1 MNQFKSAKIAYVVFA
16 LVIFS
21 LVANIVYLGV
31 TGKHLISGADIA
43 TFAKSRGKAKTIDY
57 ATRGEIY
64 TSDNEVVASNVKK
77 YKLIA
82 IVSSSRINHGKDD
95 AYVKDIMATA
105 NAIAPII
112 GMDPTVMAQKLQE
125 KVDAGAY
132 QVEFGTNGNDLSAGV
147 KKQIEDTGLPGLE
160 FIESNSR
167 NYPYGDFCSYI
178 IGYAKGTET
187 DGVKGLVGEM
197 GLEAIYDKTL
207 SGENGYKVYQ
217 KDSKGY
223 VLPDGI
229 LEQKDAV
236 DGDDI
241 YLTIDSSLQRD
252 LDYQLATEAAAAQA
266 LKASCVIMEA
276 KTGKILALSSYP
288 SFNPNERNIEDYKNF
303 FFDTAYE
310 CGSVFK
316 SFVYASSIE
325 SGLYNGAATYE
336 SGKYDYGGSRP
347 IRDHNNGAGW
357 GSISYDEGFYR
368 SSNVAICNL
377 LERGYTNRDELLDVY
392 EKLGFFQSSNIDGFD
407 SVAGTALYKT
417 DKSRAAYLTTGFGQG
432 STVTAL
438 QLLRAYSVFA
448 NDGKTVEPYLIE
460 KIVNKETNEVT
471 YKGKTEYS
479 EQIFSSQTVQ
489 HVRDLLKGVVTESM
503 GTAKKFNLDNGV
515 QIIGK
520 TGTGQVV
527 VDGGY
532 SSTIYTKSFSGMA
545 PYEDPQIIVNI
556 VFQGADNDTTQ
567 HQANVIKSVMPAALS
582 IVNKYNAPETTT
594 VSSDYKLDSYVNQ
607 SVSFVKSKLESKAVN
622 VQVIGNGNTVLEQ
635 YPEAGSKVAKNDRV
649 FIKTE
654 SNDIVLPNF
663 TGWSRKDVL
672 TFGSLSGVN
681 ITIDGGNGLVG
692 AQSAPE
698 GTVVHNGDAL
708 TITLQ

>member
-1 MNQFKSAKIAYVVFA
+1 MKV
-16 LVIFS
+16 
-21 LVANIVYLGV
+21 
-31 TGKHLISGADIA
+31 
-43 TFAKSRGKAKTIDY
+43 
-57 ATRGEIY
+57 
-64 TSDNEVVASNVKK
+64 
-77 YKLIA
+77 LIA
-82 IVSSSRINHGKDD
+82 DDEIKVCRLIQHLVDWDALEMDIVG
-95 AYVKDIMATA
+95 
-105 NAIAPII
+105 
-112 GMDPTVMAQKLQE
+112 
-125 KVDAGAY
+125 
-132 QVEFGTNGNDLSAGV
+132 
-147 KKQIEDTGLPGLE
+147 
-160 FIESNSR
+160 
-167 NYPYGDFCSYI
+167 
-178 IGYAKGTET
+178 
-187 DGVKGLVGEM
+187 
-197 GLEAIYDKTL
+197 
-207 SGENGYKVYQ
+207 
-217 KDSKGY
+217 
-223 VLPDGI
+223 
-229 LEQKDAV
+229 
-236 DGDDI
+236 
-241 YLTIDSSLQRD
+241 
-252 LDYQLATEAAAAQA
+252 
-266 LKASCVIMEA
+266 
-276 KTGKILALSSYP
+276 
-288 SFNPNERNIEDYKNF
+288 
-303 FFDTAYE
+303 
-310 CGSVFK
+310 
-316 SFVYASSIE
+316 
-325 SGLYNGAATYE
+325 
-336 SGKYDYGGSRP
+336 
-347 IRDHNNGAGW
+347 
-357 GSISYDEGFYR
+357 
-368 SSNVAICNL
+368 
-377 LERGYTNRDELLDVY
+377 
-392 EKLGFFQSSNIDGFD
+392 
-407 SVAGTALYKT
+407 
-417 DKSRAAYLTTGFGQG
+417 
-432 STVTAL
+432 
-438 QLLRAYSVFA
+438 FA

>member
-95 AYVKDIMATA
+95 AYVKDITATA

-303 FFDTAYE
+303 FF
-310 CGSVFK
+310 
-316 SFVYASSIE
+316 
-325 SGLYNGAATYE
+325 
-336 SGKYDYGGSRP
+336 
-347 IRDHNNGAGW
+347 
-357 GSISYDEGFYR
+357 
-368 SSNVAICNL
+368 
-377 LERGYTNRDELLDVY
+377 
-392 EKLGFFQSSNIDGFD
+392 
-407 SVAGTALYKT
+407 
-417 DKSRAAYLTTGFGQG
+417 
-432 STVTAL
+432 
-438 QLLRAYSVFA
+438 
-448 NDGKTVEPYLIE
+448 
-460 KIVNKETNEVT
+460 
-471 YKGKTEYS
+471 
-479 EQIFSSQTVQ
+479 
-489 HVRDLLKGVVTESM
+489 
-503 GTAKKFNLDNGV
+503 
-515 QIIGK
+515 
-520 TGTGQVV
+520 
-527 VDGGY
+527 
-532 SSTIYTKSFSGMA
+532 
-545 PYEDPQIIVNI
+545 
-556 VFQGADNDTTQ
+556 
-567 HQANVIKSVMPAALS
+567 
-582 IVNKYNAPETTT
+582 
-594 VSSDYKLDSYVNQ
+594 
-607 SVSFVKSKLESKAVN
+607 
-622 VQVIGNGNTVLEQ
+622 
-635 YPEAGSKVAKNDRV
+635 
-649 FIKTE
+649 
-654 SNDIVLPNF
+654 
-663 TGWSRKDVL
+663 
-672 TFGSLSGVN
+672 
-681 ITIDGGNGLVG
+681 
-692 AQSAPE
+692 
-698 GTVVHNGDAL
+698 
-708 TITLQ
+708 

>member
-1 MNQFKSAKIAYVVFA
+1 M
-16 LVIFS
+16 
-21 LVANIVYLGV
+21 
-31 TGKHLISGADIA
+31 
-43 TFAKSRGKAKTIDY
+43 
-57 ATRGEIY
+57 
-64 TSDNEVVASNVKK
+64 
-77 YKLIA
+77 
-82 IVSSSRINHGKDD
+82 
-95 AYVKDIMATA
+95 
-105 NAIAPII
+105 
-112 GMDPTVMAQKLQE
+112 
-125 KVDAGAY
+125 
-132 QVEFGTNGNDLSAGV
+132 
-147 KKQIEDTGLPGLE
+147 
-160 FIESNSR
+160 
-167 NYPYGDFCSYI
+167 
-178 IGYAKGTET
+178 
-187 DGVKGLVGEM
+187 
-197 GLEAIYDKTL
+197 
-207 SGENGYKVYQ
+207 
-217 KDSKGY
+217 
-223 VLPDGI
+223 
-229 LEQKDAV
+229 
-236 DGDDI
+236 
-241 YLTIDSSLQRD
+241 
-252 LDYQLATEAAAAQA
+252 
-266 LKASCVIMEA
+266 
-276 KTGKILALSSYP
+276 
-288 SFNPNERNIEDYKNF
+288 
-303 FFDTAYE
+303 
-310 CGSVFK
+310 
-316 SFVYASSIE
+316 
-325 SGLYNGAATYE
+325 
-336 SGKYDYGGSRP
+336 
-347 IRDHNNGAGW
+347 
-357 GSISYDEGFYR
+357 
-368 SSNVAICNL
+368 
-377 LERGYTNRDELLDVY
+377 
-392 EKLGFFQSSNIDGFD
+392 
-407 SVAGTALYKT
+407 
-417 DKSRAAYLTTGFGQG
+417 
-432 STVTAL
+432 
-438 QLLRAYSVFA
+438 RAYSVFA

-567 HQANVIKSVMPAALS
+567 HQANVIKSVMPVALS